1 MEATIIYPYQ
11 LFPIEE
17 HPALAAGRVVYLVEE
32 PLLLTHNP
40 IHRAKLVLH
49 RLTLQAYKEL
59 LTESGY
65 DVRYIDILEHRTTES
80 VFTRIAQDGFSVLHV
95 CDTTD
100 DYLERA
106 IATACATHHFTRT
119 WYESPLFLLPKAE
132 AMERFVKS
140 RRHMANFYKKLRT
153 DTGILMDDNEPVG
166 GTWSYDADNRQRLPK
181 SLILPTDI
189 EHCPTTTAYE
199 AAVDWAKSVSA
210 EQYGEATWYLPVTHR
225 DAESYF
231 AEFLEE
237 RFSLFGPYEDA
248 IDTTHTRL
256 FHSVISP
263 LMNIGLLT
271 PRYVIDTTLAYA
283 TKHQVPIASLE
294 GFVRQIIGWR
304 EFIRASYEVDG
315 QSMRQQNFFNHTRK
329 LTPAWWEGT
338 TGLLPLDTTIKRA
351 LTYGYTH
358 HIERLMVA
366 GNLMLLS
373 GVHPHEAYR
382 WFMGMY
388 IDAYDWVMV
397 PNVYGMSQFADGG
410 SFATKPY
417 ISGSSYIKKMS
428 NYAKG
433 DWEAIWTALYWHFIA
448 AHKDVFLKNH
458 RLAMMPRLW
467 DKMAKDTQKSHLIS
481 AKQWLTLNS

>member
-1 MEATIIYPYQ
+1 
-11 LFPIEE
+11 
-17 HPALAAGRVVYLVEE
+17 
-32 PLLLTHNP
+32 
-40 IHRAKLVLH
+40 
-49 RLTLQAYKEL
+49 
-59 LTESGY
+59 
-65 DVRYIDILEHRTTES
+65 
-80 VFTRIAQDGFSVLHV
+80 
-95 CDTTD
+95 
-100 DYLERA
+100 
-106 IATACATHHFTRT
+106 
-119 WYESPLFLLPKAE
+119 
-132 AMERFVKS
+132 
-140 RRHMANFYKKLRT
+140 MANFYKKLRQDT
-153 DTGILMDDNEPVG
+153 DILMDGDEPLG
-166 GTWSYDADNRQRLPK
+166 GAWSFDSENRQKIPK
-181 SLILPTDI
+181 GHVPPADIELYAPDPAYEEALAWIETLTAEMYGDAVHYLPTT
-189 EHCPTTTAYE
+189 HAE
-199 AAVDWAKSVSA
+199 ARTFF
-210 EQYGEATWYLPVTHR
+210 ET
-225 DAESYF
+225 
-231 AEFLEE
+231 FLAE
-237 RFSLFGPYEDA
+237 RFADFGPYEDA

-256 FHSVISP
+256 YHSLLSP
-263 LMNIGLLT
+263 LLNIGLLT
-271 PRYVIDTTLAYA
+271 PRYIVDTTLAYA

-315 QSMRQQNFFNHTRK
+315 RSMRQQNFFNHTRK

-338 TGLLPLDTTIKRA
+338 TGLLPFDTTIKRA

-373 GVHPHEAYR
+373 GVHPYEAYR

-433 DWEAIWTALYWHFIA
+433 DWETIWTALYWHFIA
-448 AHKDVFLKNH
+448 THKDVFLKNH

-467 DKMAKDTQKSHLIS
+467 DKMAAGIQHEHMRK
-481 AKQWLTLNS
+481 AGEWLDQP